1 MTRIGRQGLTG
12 LKLMGHGD
20 LGSNP
25 DILPYAVIAFKKKKL
40 MPSCPWTQKQLFKH
54 TYITKLHLAFSSE
67 PAKIERI
74 AECFSMLQGN

>member
-25 DILPYAVIAFKKKKL
+25 DILPYAVIAFKKKK
-40 MPSCPWTQKQLFKH
+40 TDAQLS
-54 TYITKLHLAFSSE
+54 LD
-67 PAKIERI
+67 AKTII
-74 AECFSMLQGN
+74 

>member
-25 DILPYAVIAFKKKKL
+25 DILPYAVIAFKKKTDAQLSLDAK
-40 MPSCPWTQKQLFKH
+40 KLFKH
-54 TYITKLHLAFSSE
+54 TYITKLLLAFSSE